1 MQDVQVLNHKLHN
14 CYKEKIQ
21 DLLIQEKRR
30 ISCPEEWKIK
40 EWVHGCL
47 CVCILNTEKKG
58 IIFSA
63 IYLLLLLFSLR
74 KEKSCLVSKLG
85 LLS

>member
-30 ISCPEEWKIK
+30 ISCPEEWEIK
-40 EWVHGCL
+40 E
-47 CVCILNTEKKG
+47 
-58 IIFSA
+58 
-63 IYLLLLLFSLR
+63 
-74 KEKSCLVSKLG
+74 
-85 LLS
+85 